1 MANPVVELGMIKMA
15 KSLKAFRSKSMKLRI
30 LTLLCCLSFT
40 LMTSAQASGG
50 QIRRPTKT
58 QQTTRKEVD
67 RNINT
72 GKSETPPTTPSHK
85 ARKTYTAR
93 EMYEMGLQFYDK
105 SNYTEAMSWFL
116 KAAENGY
123 SDAQSEL
130 GFMYM
135 NGEGVPV
142 NKPEGAKWL
151 IKAGEN
157 GDAMAQRALGF
168 MYKNGDGVYKS
179 ESESQKW
186 FRKAAPQFYESA
198 RKLMR
203 SATGQAAIQLFGWV
217 YEMGQTPYN
226 VWSLFHIGEMYY
238 FSEGDVDFD
247 FPNAFKYFSM
257 AADNGNKPAMYFLG
271 LCYKHGRGT
280 QIDLIKAKE
289 YFKRSGYELAP
300 SRDF

>member
-1 MANPVVELGMIKMA
+1 MLGN
-15 KSLKAFRSKSMKLRI
+15 RNMKI
-30 LTLLCCLSFT
+30 IFLTLLCCMSFSI
-40 LMTSAQASGG
+40 MASAQASGG
-50 QIRRPTKT
+50 QIRRPEKT
-58 QQTTRKEVD
+58 QSNVANRSVSRTASPSRK
-67 RNINT
+67 
-72 GKSETPPTTPSHK
+72 
-85 ARKTYTAR
+85 AAKTYTAR
-93 EMYEMGLQFYDK
+93 EMYEMGQSFYDK
-105 SNYTEAMSWFL
+105 GDYKEAMSWYL

-142 NKPEGAKWL
+142 NKSEGAKWL

-203 SATGQAAIQLFGWV
+203 SESMVLMF
-217 YEMGQTPYN
+217 
-226 VWSLFHIGEMYY
+226 
-238 FSEGDVDFD
+238 
-247 FPNAFKYFSM
+247 FPS
-257 AADNGNKPAMYFLG
+257 
-271 LCYKHGRGT
+271 
-280 QIDLIKAKE
+280 I
-289 YFKRSGYELAP
+289 
-300 SRDF
+300 